1 VTDSE
6 GFRMTSRRDFFG
18 LMGAGAAL
26 PVLHS
31 TLDASPSLTPVSAD
45 WDLSWTRRLTGKH
58 KLVLDA
64 PDLEHGVPLVRA
76 NVIGLQYVEV
86 LGVTMRDVSR
96 VLVLRHHAIHFA
108 MNDAYWARFK
118 VGAETEFTS
127 PDGAALPF
135 NPVRI
140 PRDIFP
146 EAFRPLMLE
155 PFQQSGGIV
164 LACNLA
170 LQHLVVPKYVA
181 AGLAAPAAYEA
192 AKADLLPGI
201 TLQPSGIFAVGVAQE
216 AGCSLVP
223 ASAA

>member
-1 VTDSE
+1 
-6 GFRMTSRRDFFG
+6 MTSRRGFLG
-18 LMGAGAAL
+18 LVGAGAAL
-26 PVLHS
+26 PALHT
-31 TLDASPSLTPVSAD
+31 TLAHASLTPVSTD
-45 WDLSWTRRLTGKH
+45 WDLSWTRKLTGKH

-64 PDLEHGVPLVRA
+64 PELESGIPLVRA
-76 NVIGLQYVEV
+76 NVIGAQYAEV
-86 LGVTMRDVSR
+86 FGVGMSDISR

-108 MNDAYWARFK
+108 MSDAYWNRFK
-118 VGAETEFTS
+118 VGTETGFTT
-127 PDGAALPF
+127 PDGAPLAF

-155 PFQQSGGIV
+155 PFQQSGGII

-181 AGLAAPAAYEA
+181 GGMAADAAYEA
-192 AKADLLPGI
+192 AKADVLPGI

-216 AGCSLVP
+216 AGCALVP
-223 ASAA
+223 VSAA

>member
-1 VTDSE
+1 
-6 GFRMTSRRDFFG
+6 MTSRRGFLG

-31 TLDASPSLTPVSAD
+31 SLQAHEPLHSVSAD
-45 WDLSWTRRLTGKH
+45 WDLTWTRKLTGKH

-64 PDLEHGVPLVRA
+64 PELERGLPLVRA
-76 NVIGLQYVEV
+76 NVIGLQYSEV
-86 LGVTMRDVSR
+86 FGVGMPEVSR
-96 VLVLRHHAIHFA
+96 VLVLRHNAIQFV

-118 VGAETEFTS
+118 VGADTGFTT
-127 PDGAALPF
+127 PDGAAIGF

-146 EAFRPLMLE
+146 EPFRPLMLE
-155 PFQQSGGIV
+155 PFQQSGGII

-170 LQHLVVPKYVA
+170 LQHLVVPKYA
-181 AGLAAPAAYEA
+181 ATGMAAAAAYEA
-192 AKADLLPGI
+192 AKADMIPGI

-216 AGCSLVP
+216 SGCSLVP
-223 ASAA
+223 VSAA